1 MKKMNLCTHV
11 VGSLFAASL
20 TATAASV
27 ETWTGGDKSAY
38 QDEDG
43 KALTSFDVADFWNG
57 GVAPVNGQ
65 TAAYAFVIGADGDYA
80 KHISNNAQHFIQ
92 SDLTI
97 GGADNPNVTLEF
109 VSTRPVVAGQP
120 DNSSPA
126 CLRTGGTISLLGN
139 NTTVKIGR
147 GFLFGT
153 RGDLKP
159 SVNTFVIDPGVKF
172 EGEGILN
179 WGGTHLLVAA
189 HDYGSLWLQLGQEN
203 GNDIEYTALGDIT
216 TKGRLALIQGGSGG
230 IGGRSV
236 LKLAGHTVT
245 VGEVALGTP
254 DNRPEDG
261 NQSSF
266 GGISFEGGA
275 LKVAGDILFIG
286 DPDGVKADQSPLPR
300 EHRITTDQ
308 MGGTLEVGGSIVYRS
323 KSDDGWYL
331 RDLALVLN
339 GDGTEQELELLTE
352 DVGDT
357 ALCLYK
363 NTVYGSVTVKGG
375 AAVRL
380 VDTFDNDRR
389 TPGKAEALYTL
400 DLTVEE
406 GATLDLNGQSLYVYN
421 EPTLAGE
428 VLNGTVIRL
437 RKAGF
442 FSTVEYTLGTPGE
455 ALTGALGHWVG
466 PMVAGDFDNDGK
478 PELALVTMDEN
489 PVVAGS
495 EFHLLDF
502 DGTTLTEQPN
512 FPISDTTVLPGR
524 TQNLLSGASGGS
536 PMVNPFMFEDLG
548 DGKGKRLI
556 YTTSGYSDVIAIAP
570 DGTSAETLEPA
581 CSYGNDNFVLVDLD
595 GDGVKDIVTCYR
607 NTGNLRAYSV
617 AKKTE
622 LWGQT
627 LAADAGIVVRVGV
640 ADLNGDRKPE
650 VLAVAKCLDTEA
662 VPVQGLSIFKADG
675 TAYVSPSGTE
685 FASVPLPYGRGEG
698 GGALIAKDVT
708 GDGVPEI
715 FIVDT
720 NTKVGSTYGYLL
732 VLDQD
737 GQTLF
742 WTQAT
747 EAPNKYSSP
756 NVQFFDMDGD
766 RICEFLY
773 DGRIYNGKFEEIDR
787 LPVPAEC
794 LGVCVR
800 LSPALV
806 DMTGDQVPE
815 IVYGCRDK
823 AWNDYDNARWIAA
836 YDPVKKELLTGFP
849 IKLQYSQDTG
859 ANDWHAGSCAHW
871 NFANLIVADFDGD
884 NKWEIVV
891 GIGAVAADTAKRA
904 ALNVIKTPYGYEVKG
919 SRTQEKI
926 GAWQYGRG
934 PLMDFTYPLARK
946 EGFAIF
952 VR

>member
-27 ETWTGGDKSAY
+27 ETWKGGDRSAY
-38 QDEDG
+38 RDEGG
-43 KALTSFDVADFWNG
+43 KALTSFDVADFWDG

-65 TAAYAFVIGADGDYA
+65 TAAHAFVIGADGDYA
-80 KHISNNAQHFIQ
+80 KHISNNTQYFIQ

-109 VSTRPVVAGQP
+109 VSTRLVAAGQP

-126 CLRTGGTISLLGN
+126 CLHTGGTISLLGN

-159 SVNTFVIDPGVKF
+159 GVNTFVIDPGVKF
-172 EGEGILN
+172 EGEGVIN
-179 WGGTHLLVAA
+179 YGGTHLLVAA

-203 GNDIEYTALGDIT
+203 NNDIEYTALGDIT

-254 DNRPEDG
+254 DNRPENG

-300 EHRITTDQ
+300 EHRITTDRQ
-308 MGGTLEVGGSIVYRS
+308 GGTLEVGGSIVYRS

-331 RDLALVLN
+331 RDLALVLD
-339 GDGTEQELELLTE
+339 GDGAEQELELISE

-389 TPGKAEALYTL
+389 TPDKGEALYTI
-400 DLTVEE
+400 DLTVEA
-406 GATLDLNGQSLYVYN
+406 GATLDLDGQRLYVYN
-421 EPTLAGE
+421 APAIDGE
-428 VLNGTVIRL
+428 LLNGSVVRL

-442 FSTVEYTLGTPGE
+442 FSTVEHALGTPGE
-455 ALTGALGHWVG
+455 ALDGALGHWVG

-489 PVVAGS
+489 LAVAGS

-524 TQNLLSGASGGS
+524 AQNLLGS
-536 PMVNPFMFEDLG
+536 AMVNPFMFEDLG

-570 DGTSAETLEPA
+570 DGTSAETLEA
-581 CSYGNDNFVLVDLD
+581 SCSYGNVNFVLADID
-595 GDGVKDIVTCYR
+595 GDGVKDIVTAYR
-607 NTGNLRAYSV
+607 NAGNVRVYSV
-617 AKKTE
+617 AKKAE
-622 LWGQT
+622 LWRQT
-627 LAADAGIVVRVGV
+627 LAAGAGIVARVGV
-640 ADLNGDRKPE
+640 ADLDGDRKPE
-650 VLAVAKCLDTEA
+650 VLAVAMCPDTEA

-720 NTKVGSTYGYLL
+720 NKAVSGVNGYLL
-732 VLDQD
+732 VIDQK
-737 GQTLF
+737 GETLF
-742 WTQAT
+742 FKPSS
-747 EAPNKYSSP
+747 EAPNKFSSP
-756 NVQFFDMDGD
+756 NVQFFDLDGD
-766 RICEFLY
+766 RVCEFLY
-773 DGRIYNGKFEEIDR
+773 DGHIYNGRFEKIDD

-794 LGVCVR
+794 LGFCAL

-806 DMTGDQVPE
+806 DMNGDQVPE

-823 AWNDYDNARWIAA
+823 VWNAYEPARWIVA
-836 YDPVKKELLTGFP
+836 YDPVKKEVMTGFP
-849 IKLQYSQDTG
+849 VKLQYSQSEFNTT
-859 ANDWHAGSCAHW
+859 DWHAGNTAHW
-871 NFANLIVADFDGD
+871 NFANIVVADFDGD
-884 NKWEIVV
+884 LKWEIAV
-891 GIGAVAADTAKRA
+891 GIGAVAGNTAKRA
-904 ALNVIKTPYGYEVKG
+904 ALNIIKTPYGYEVKG

-946 EGFAIF
+946 EGFAIV